1 MTPDELTRPLGL
13 SPPKPRLAG
22 RVRLAI
28 GLLGVAAAAG
38 VVAFLVLQRS
48 ADAPFAVSPIV
59 TRDQASPPGDPSA
72 GSRQSA
78 EALEGASGVSVL
90 RPPGEAPPGSIVIRV
105 PEPAARLEPAPD
117 PRLIE
122 HTRFGLLPKVGADG
136 ARPARL
142 YARPAVAKSGPR
154 V

>member
-1 MTPDELTRPLGL
+1 MTRRAVLIRNRSETGIPRLDMTPDELTRPLGL

-28 GLLGVAAAAG
+28 GLLGVAAVAG
-38 VVAFLVLQRS
+38 VVAFLVLPRS

-78 EALEGASGVSVL
+78 E
-90 RPPGEAPPGSIVIRV
+90 
-105 PEPAARLEPAPD
+105 
-117 PRLIE
+117 
-122 HTRFGLLPKVGADG
+122 
-136 ARPARL
+136 
-142 YARPAVAKSGPR
+142 
-154 V
+154 